1 MLKKDPIVIEF
12 DTIQDKQK
20 FLNWAVQPSDPSDG
34 LKRVREIQR
43 KVRSVRALQQDM
55 NKTVSHRPVFIGR
68 NPSNPINVYRAIDRA
83 INVNEMNVDEL
94 AVCGINLN
102 RKNVNN
108 TVVKG
113 NNYILR
119 DKDGKIVAKVGGKSV
134 LSGKKLQIKKAIQ
147 GKGRK

>member
-12 DTIQDKQK
+12 DTIQDQQK

-55 NKTVSHRPVFIGR
+55 NKTVSYRPVVIGR
-68 NPSNPINVYRAIDRA
+68 NPSNSMNVSSAIDRA
-83 INVNEMNVDEL
+83 INVNEINVDEL
-94 AVCGINLN
+94 AVCLN
-102 RKNVNN
+102 RINNVNK
-108 TVVKG
+108 TDVKG

-119 DKDGKIVAKVGGKSV
+119 DKDGKIVVKVGGKAV